1 LDGNDTNNTSVIFE
15 DVSKGSHEVTVKH
28 NEYNCS
34 DEPVVLQVEE
44 YTPLVFNV
52 INTNLNEYTVEAS
65 GGRKNYEYSFDSD
78 VDYGT
83 NNILNIVRTKE
94 YKFYVQDEKG
104 CVTEQTLLLEVL
116 DIEIPDFFTPEGDG
130 INDTW
135 YPINIVQYPNINVK
149 IFDRYQ
155 RIIASYAGVQYSWDG
170 TYDSK
175 KLPSGDYWYVIKL
188 NSADD
193 NREFKGNFTL
203 VR

>member
-1 LDGNDTNNTSVIFE
+1 M
-15 DVSKGSHEVTVKH
+15 
-28 NEYNCS
+28 
-34 DEPVVLQVEE
+34 QV
-44 YTPLVFNV
+44 
-52 INTNLNEYTVEAS
+52 
-65 GGRKNYEYSFDSD
+65 R
-78 VDYGT
+78 

-94 YKFYVQDEKG
+94 YKFYVRDEKG
-104 CVTEQTLLLEVL
+104 CVAEQTLFLEVL

-135 YPINIVQYPNINVK
+135 YPINIVQYPHINVK

-155 RIIASYAGVQYSWDG
+155 RIIASYEGVQYSWDG

-188 NSADD
+188 NSTDD